1 MDFSNLVLSWR
12 QRRLLF
18 KAYWTKG
25 GVVSISD
32 DDSALVSLIEAGL
45 LGWEYEDKYAI
56 TTAGRNYYRYR
67 RRDVW
72 RYWVTTGIAILA
84 LVLAVISLLAE
95 LGLLLLP
102 QLGAQ

>member
-1 MDFSNLVLSWR
+1 M
-12 QRRLLF
+12 
-18 KAYWTKG
+18 
-25 GVVSISD
+25 SISD
-32 DDSALVSLIEAGL
+32 DDSALVPLIEAGL

-56 TTAGRNYYRYR
+56 TTTGRNYYRHH

-102 QLGAQ
+102 QLRAQ